1 MARGTYD
8 ETHKRIIDSAYQFFL
23 ENGFERAN
31 LRDLCRD
38 AGITTGALYRHFAS
52 KEELFSALVQPT
64 VDELEKMYS
73 QAETDIANR
82 LRSDGAAQMWSAVS
96 AESIVD
102 FIYDNFDA
110 LKLLLC
116 CSNGTPYSNFTDDVV
131 CMETRVSMSVLRLAK
146 ELGCDIS
153 LPTERQLHIICHA
166 YVSSLFEAVMHNIE
180 KTEMLEN
187 IRVILTFFSAG
198 ASKALGL

>member
-1 MARGTYD
+1 MAQGTYE

-82 LRSDGAAQMWSAVS
+82 LRSDGAAQMWAVS
-96 AESIVD
+96 KISGK
-102 FIYDNFDA
+102 
-110 LKLLLC
+110 KLA
-116 CSNGTPYSNFTDDVV
+116 PA
-131 CMETRVSMSVLRLAK
+131 ETRTGMIMELPPYHKPHWKHIFK
-146 ELGCDIS
+146 E
-153 LPTERQLHIICHA
+153 A
-166 YVSSLFEAVMHNIE
+166 
-180 KTEMLEN
+180 
-187 IRVILTFFSAG
+187 
-198 ASKALGL
+198 